1 MIAIDKTTLV
11 AVYSGALRFEHG
23 VLRGDDFMD
32 SRMTPETCDLID
44 APAPQPWRGGGWRYV
59 VDEFVIETWWAEQSA
74 AEQAE
79 RDAATVAAKVDR
91 LWAAADAYTS
101 SHISGVA
108 IGLLTIGVL
117 QSLPKALAV
126 SAWSSAVW
134 DDYYT
139 RKALVTVSSVDNL
152 DFSSHGPMP
161 HSVSELRAEL
171 GF

>member
-59 VDEFVIETWWAEQSA
+59 GDAFVIEPWWQEQVTADQA
-74 AEQAE
+74 AQ
-79 RDAATVAAKVDR
+79 DDAKVTAKIES

-101 SHISGVA
+101 SYISGVA
-108 IGLLTIGVL
+108 VGLLTVGVL

-134 DDYYT
+134 DDYYA
-139 RKALVTVSSVDNL
+139 RKALITVSSVDNL

-161 HSVSELRAEL
+161 HSVPELREEL
-171 GF
+171 GL

>member
-1 MIAIDKTTLV
+1 MIAIELS
-11 AVYSGALRFEHG
+11 SGLAIYAGDLRFEDG

-59 VDEFVIETWWAEQSA
+59 VDTFVIEPWWQEQVTADQA
-74 AEQAE
+74 AQ
-79 RDAATVAAKVDR
+79 DDAKVTAKIES

-101 SHISGVA
+101 SYINGVA
-108 IGLLTIGVL
+108 VGLLTIGVL

-134 DDYYT
+134 DDYYA

-161 HSVSELRAEL
+161 HGVPELRAEL
-171 GF
+171 GM

>member
-1 MIAIDKTTLV
+1 MIAIELS
-11 AVYSGALRFEHG
+11 SGLAIYAGDLRFEDG

-44 APAPQPWRGGGWRYV
+44 AHPPQPWRGGGWRYV
-59 VDEFVIETWWAEQSA
+59 VNEFVIMPWWEEQYA

-79 RDAATVAAKVDR
+79 RDAATVAAKIER

-101 SHISGVA
+101 SYISGVA
-108 IGLLTIGVL
+108 IGLLTVGVL

-134 DDYYT
+134 DDYYA
-139 RKALVTVSSVDNL
+139 RKALVTASSVDDL

-161 HSVSELRAEL
+161 YSVPELRVEMGL
-171 GF
+171 